1 MLQHLAIK
9 NYILIQDIS
18 VDLSDNFNVFT
29 GETGSGKSMLVDA
42 LNFAFGQ
49 RSSASIVG
57 KYDDVSRVEVIFTV
71 ADNHPVIPYLEE
83 IGFDVDPSDPI
94 IISRDMNR
102 DGKSNARINHRI
114 VTASLLRELAGYLID
129 IHSQHETQ
137 SLLNSKQHL
146 NLLDRFASI
155 QEALETYT
163 HLYQTYKDAQR
174 DLETFESSDISPD
187 EIERAEAMLRELEK
201 FKPSVDDYT
210 SLTENLETM
219 SNFERYQTIYSDML
233 EIFKQNDALARLY
246 DGLSLYEE
254 LNNDTLGEKY
264 REAYFLL
271 EDVRDTVQALS
282 HELQFD
288 AYEFDTYQSRM
299 YQYQQYFRK
308 FGDVEGILA
317 VMETYDAL
325 LHRAKHFDEIRE
337 DFQNIRDVAL
347 DAATESA
354 KSLSVKR
361 RDAAVELEKAVEVQ
375 LHDLM
380 LEHAR
385 FEVKFSSVNLNQNG
399 HDNVQF
405 YVSMNKGEDL
415 APLDKVASG
424 GELSRLML
432 GLKVIFSR
440 VQHIDTIV
448 FDEIDTGVSGRVGMR
463 IGQKMKDLSKEAQVL
478 TITHLSSV
486 AAHAHQ
492 HYKISKSQED
502 EATMTSIDQL
512 TPEEQVEQL
521 ALIMSGSVSNA
532 SLLAAQELLKEGQS
546 F

>member
-57 KYDDVSRVEVIFTV
+57 KYDNVSRVEVIFAV

-146 NLLDRFASI
+146 NLLDRFASM
-155 QEALETYT
+155 QESLETYN
-163 HLYQTYKDAQR
+163 HLYRTYKEAQR

-187 EIERAEAMLRELEK
+187 EIERAEAMLRELEQ

-210 SLTENLETM
+210 SLSENLETM
-219 SNFERYQTIYSDML
+219 SNFEQYQTIYSDML
-233 EIFKQNDALARLY
+233 EIFKQNDALARFY
-246 DGLSLYEE
+246 DGLSLYEK
-254 LNNDTLGEKY
+254 LNNETLGEKY

-288 AYEFDTYQSRM
+288 AYEFDAYQSRM

-308 FGDVEGILA
+308 FGDVDGILA
-317 VMETYDAL
+317 IMETYDAL
-325 LHRAKHFDEIRE
+325 IHRAKHFDEIRE

-347 DAATESA
+347 EAATAAAE
-354 KSLSVKR
+354 SLSVKR
-361 RDAAVELEKAVEVQ
+361 RAAAVELEKAVEVQ

-385 FEVKFSSVNLNQNG
+385 FEVKFSSVNLNQSG
-399 HDNVQF
+399 HDSVQF

-463 IGQKMKDLSKEAQVL
+463 IGQKMKDLSKDAQVL

-512 TPEEQVEQL
+512 TPDEQVEQL
-521 ALIMSGSVSNA
+521 ALIMSGSVSSA